1 MINDPA
7 FLPSY
12 RSIRRGRRL
21 DPGTRRLLAT
31 AGSIGAVL
39 VVTIGGWS
47 LIHRGPGA
55 VPVIAAP
62 SGPMR
67 VKPVNPGGM
76 TVIGA
81 NQDLMGAGASDESV
95 KMQSAPE
102 KPALAAL
109 HALEA
114 KPPAGAPPA
123 PPAAT
128 VRPASAPPAV
138 AASVSPPTA
147 SSAQVAVTQTAASSA
162 AASPAPVSLA
172 PSMAGQRMPGA
183 GTAVQL
189 AAMDSREAAMTE
201 WQHLAQ
207 RMPALLGNRQPTVQ
221 RAEVGGRTVWRL
233 RTTGFA
239 SIAVATQFCQQVRA
253 QGGGCA
259 IAAF

>member
-1 MINDPA
+1 MVNDPA

-12 RSIRRGRRL
+12 RTIRRGRRM
-21 DPGTRRLLAT
+21 DPGTRRLMTT
-31 AGSIGAVL
+31 AGGIGAVL
-39 VVTIGGWS
+39 VVAIGGWS
-47 LIHRGPGA
+47 LLHRGPSA

-67 VKPVNPGGM
+67 VKPANPGGM

-81 NQDLMGAGASDESV
+81 NQDLTADGAGEDSV

-109 HALEA
+109 QALEA
-114 KPPAGAPPA
+114 KAPAALA
-123 PPAAT
+123 PPAAPVVAA
-128 VRPASAPPAV
+128 VRPASAPPAA
-138 AASVSPPTA
+138 AASTSSPPA
-147 SSAQVAVTQTAASSA
+147 SVPAQVAAG
-162 AASPAPVSLA
+162 PAPVTPP
-172 PSMAGQRMPGA
+172 PSSVGPQRPGSA

-189 AAMDSREAAMTE
+189 AAMDSREAAMAE

-221 RAEVGGRTVWRL
+221 RAEVGGHTVWRL